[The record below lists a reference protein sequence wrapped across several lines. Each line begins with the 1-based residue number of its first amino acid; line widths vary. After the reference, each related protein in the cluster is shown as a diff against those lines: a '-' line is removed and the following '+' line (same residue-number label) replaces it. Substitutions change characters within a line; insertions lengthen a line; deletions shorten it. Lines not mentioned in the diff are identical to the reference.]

1 MREAF
6 GVPPLADYGLSEV
19 PGHTAHELDE
29 SEPKVVATEG
39 RPYDGTEI
47 RILGADDAPLPAGT
61 VGAVVVNGPSRF
73 LSFLGND
80 DLTRASLTSWGG
92 YRTGDLGY
100 LDEDGH
106 LVYVGRSKDIIRRGG
121 VTVVP
126 AELEPIL
133 LRHPA
138 VHDAAVVPLPDER
151 LGERACAALVIKPGR
166 RAPTLAELQAFLE
179 AEGVAKY
186 TWPESIQVFDDFP
199 RTPSLKVVKR
209 EVVRQIVERGAVP
222 AGASAR

>member
-1 MREAF
+1 
-6 GVPPLADYGLSEV
+6 
-19 PGHTAHELDE
+19 
-29 SEPKVVATEG
+29 
-39 RPYDGTEI
+39 
-47 RILGADDAPLPAGT
+47 
-61 VGAVVVNGPSRF
+61 
-73 LSFLGND
+73 
-80 DLTRASLTSWGG
+80 
-92 YRTGDLGY
+92 
-100 LDEDGH
+100 
-106 LVYVGRSKDIIRRGG
+106 VYVGRSKDIIRRGG

-126 AELEPIL
+126 AELEPVL

-151 LGERACAALVIKPGR
+151 LGERACAALVIKPGL

-179 AEGVAKY
+179 AEGVPKY